1 MTPWIA
7 ACQTSLSFS
16 ISQSLL
22 KFISSWW
29 CYLTISSSAS
39 PFSYPQSFPASRS
52 FPMSHLSALG
62 GQSIGA
68 SASVLPMNFQGWFP
82 SELTGFIS
90 KNGGKYRRLEV
101 TFLKDVV
108 KKLCPQRKA
117 LKTLE
122 SYRHFKNSSFSF
134 KLLNWDV
141 LPLFPPSS
149 ESEALG
155 LSLSWVHAC

>member
-29 CYLTISSSAS
+29 CYLTIPSSAS

-68 SASVLPMNFQGWFP
+68 SASVLPMNFRGWFP

-141 LPLFPPSS
+141 LLLFPPSS